1 MSLLLNPD
9 QYIRPNILLC
19 PFEFSNVKHYT
30 PDLNSIMR
38 HFESGA
44 KLTTNGREAI
54 LAALLDILDYN
65 KLTAC
70 KVLIVTS
77 SNSSYVSSCV
87 TSTIERVGKW
97 TMDVKTDY
105 NVIFIVHEFGVRAKL
120 PPGIKK
126 GVPIIEDFAPS
137 FFLMGRT
144 EISSDYKIV
153 SFPKF
158 FSVQEGGMVI
168 GLKNSFDVSRKLS
181 PYTIGILA
189 YELDR
194 QESIKQQRKKV
205 ELKLING
212 FSNLG
217 FSPFF
222 SDHSDILPWSLMIS
236 NDSQISSLPR
246 LKTYF
251 DMHGILLGIFH
262 GHDAFYIPSHQNLT
276 DVEVD
281 YIIRVFESYILN
293 E

>member
-1 MSLLLNPD
+1 MSLVLNPD

-19 PFEFSNVKHYT
+19 PFEFSKVKHYS
-30 PDLNSIMR
+30 PDLNEIMS

-44 KLTTNGREAI
+44 KLTLNGREAI
-54 LAALLDILDYN
+54 LAALLDILDYH

-70 KVLIVTS
+70 EVLIVTS

-87 TSTIERVGKW
+87 TSTIERIGKW
-97 TMDVKTDY
+97 TMDVKRDY
-105 NVIFIVHEFGVRAKL
+105 NVIFIVHEFGVKAKL
-120 PPGIKK
+120 PPGIRKD
-126 GVPIIEDFAPS
+126 VPIIEDFAPS

-144 EISSDYKIV
+144 EINSDYKIV

-158 FSVQEGGMVI
+158 FSVQEGGLVI
-168 GLKNSFDVSRKLS
+168 GLKKRFDVSRKIS

-194 QESIKQQRKKV
+194 QESIKQQRKMV
-205 ELKLING
+205 ELKLISG
-212 FSNLG
+212 FSKLG
-217 FSPFF
+217 FSPFY
-222 SDHSDILPWSLMIS
+222 SDHSDITPWSLMIS
-236 NDSQISSLPR
+236 NDSKISSLSR
-246 LKTYF
+246 LKKYF